1 MKNPTLFKTILS
13 SIMIFFIAGSVA
25 QNNSAESK
33 YRVTAYQKGGNQ
45 IVSLSNEVNIT
56 PAAAFYIPNA
66 FTPNDDG
73 LNDSFG
79 LIGEGVTEYNLQ
91 IFNRWGNLI
100 FESNDMKT
108 QWDGN
113 YQNVKAEIGAYV
125 YKITGKGSSN
135 NGKSSKLINMYGTVT
150 LVL

>member
-1 MKNPTLFKTILS
+1 M
-13 SIMIFFIAGSVA
+13 FFIADSIA
-25 QNNSAESK
+25 QNK

-45 IVSLSNEVNIT
+45 IASVSNEVDIIP
-56 PAAAFYIPNA
+56 PAVFYIPNA

-79 LIGEGVTEYNLQ
+79 LVGEGITEYNLQ
-91 IFNRWGNLI
+91 IFNRWGNLV
-100 FESNDMKT
+100 FESHDMKS

-113 YQNVKAEIGAYV
+113 YQNTKAEIGVYV
-125 YKITGKGSSN
+125 YKITGKGPSD
-135 NGKSSKLINMYGTVT
+135 NGKFSKLINMNGTVT